1 MTKKMDE
8 IRERERQWKEG
19 TVKKALKRFPFFKES
34 PSRFYT
40 PLDVDKKFD
49 FLKKVG
55 FPGEYPF
62 TAGTYAFDPTAGLSK
77 LSAKR
82 PRKRSGRSRAA
93 TYSGYGTSSDTRDYY
108 QDLLNR
114 GGRGGPN
121 LAMDLPTQCG
131 YDSDNPMVE
140 GEVGKVG
147 VAIDSLRDFEI
158 IYEPYQGD
166 LNLDNISSNFTMN
179 AAAIYIMALYAALA
193 EKRGIPLNTLKATPQ
208 NDILKE
214 YIARGT
220 YIFPPTQAMRLF
232 RDTLVF
238 MNQHMPQVNVTSIG
252 GYHIRE
258 AGATRVQDLAYS
270 MAIAIAYFQEGV
282 DAGLDIDSFARRF
295 TFNAFGGS
303 MELLA
308 EIAFQRAARRMY
320 AKIVK
325 ERFGAK
331 DPRGMIIRMNMTAH
345 IGPSD
350 TTIQRPLNNL
360 TRSVVGAIAGAL
372 CGGRPTPFP
381 PYDEPLGLGWSRE
394 ASQLMTDAGR
404 ILMLEAKLGE
414 VEDPFAGSYCM
425 EAMTDEIEAGAWDEL
440 DKVEKMGGAV
450 AAIESGYMAKQVS
463 RSAYERQKAIA
474 NCDELVV
481 GVNCF
486 TGENELEVETTRLVP
501 HPYDPSRRDSAEENQ
516 IADLKELKKSRDN
529 KEVQRLLNEL
539 ENQAKDEKQ
548 NLFPIMI
555 DCAKAY
561 VTIQEA
567 CDVLREVFGEY
578 ESPNIL

>member
-1 MTKKMDE
+1 MSKKE
-8 IRERERQWKEG
+8 IRQKEREWKEG
-19 TVKKALKRFPFFKES
+19 TVKNALKRFPFLKES
-34 PSRFYT
+34 PTRFYT
-40 PLDVDKKFD
+40 PLDMKKFD
-49 FLKKVG
+49 FLEKVG

-62 TAGTYAFDPTAGLSK
+62 TAGTYAFDPTVGL
-77 LSAKR
+77 AR
-82 PRKRSGRSRAA
+82 FAAQAPGGGSGRTRAA
-93 TYSGYGTSSDTRDYY
+93 MYSGYGTSEDTRDYY
-108 QDLLNR
+108 QDLINR

-193 EKRGIPLNTLKATPQ
+193 ENRGIPLEKLRATPQ

-220 YIFPPTQAMRLF
+220 YIFPPTPAMRLF
-232 RDTLVF
+232 RDTLVYL
-238 MNQHMPQVNVTSIG
+238 NKHMPGVNITSIG

-258 AGATRVQDLAYS
+258 AGATRKQDLAYS
-270 MAIAIAYFQEGV
+270 MAIAIAYFQEGI
-282 DAGLDIDSFARRF
+282 DAGLDIDAFAPRF

-320 AKIVK
+320 ARILK

-331 DPRGMIIRMNMTAH
+331 NPRSMIIRQPITAH

-360 TRSVVGAIAGAL
+360 TRAVVGAVAGAL
-372 CGGRPTPFP
+372 SGGRPAPFP

-394 ASQLMTDAGR
+394 AQQLSNDAGR
-404 ILMLEAKLGE
+404 ILLMESRLGE
-414 VEDPFAGSYCM
+414 VEDPFAGSYSM
-425 EAMTDEIEAGAWDEL
+425 EAMTDEIESEAWDEL
-440 DKVEKMGGAV
+440 NKIEEMGGAV
-450 AAIESGYMAKQVS
+450 AAIESGYMAREVS
-463 RSAYERQKAIA
+463 RSAYERQKSIA
-474 NCDELVV
+474 NGETLIV

-486 TGENELEVETTRLVP
+486 TGDDELEVETTRLVP
-501 HPYDPSRRDSAEENQ
+501 HPYDPTKRERAEKKQ
-516 IADLKELKKSRDN
+516 IADLKKLKKSRDN
-529 KEVQRLLNEL
+529 KEIKRLLAEL
-539 ENQAKDEKQ
+539 EKQAKDEKQ

-561 VTIQEA
+561 VTIQEV
-567 CDVLREVFGEY
+567 CDVLRDIFGEY

>member
-1 MTKKMDE
+1 MASKRE
-8 IRERERQWKEG
+8 IRKKAKEWKTN
-19 TVKKALKRFPFFKES
+19 TVNKALKRFPFLKES

-40 PLDVDKKFD
+40 PADMKKFD
-49 FLKKVG
+49 FLEKVG

-62 TAGTYAFDPTAGLSK
+62 TAGTYAFDPTVGLSRFA
-77 LSAKR
+77 AKA
-82 PRKRSGRSRAA
+82 PGGGSGRTRAA
-93 TYSGYGTSSDTRDYY
+93 MYSGYGTAEDTRDYY
-108 QDLLNR
+108 QDLISR

-131 YDSDNPMVE
+131 YDSDNPMIE

-179 AAAIYIMALYAALA
+179 GAAIYIMGLYAALA
-193 EKRGIPLNTLKATPQ
+193 QNRGIPVNKLRATPQ

-220 YIFPPTQAMRLF
+220 YIFPPRPAMRLF
-232 RDTLVF
+232 RDSLVYL
-238 MNQHMPQVNVTSIG
+238 NKQMPGVNVTSIG

-258 AGATRVQDLAYS
+258 AGATRKQDLAYS
-270 MAIAIAYFQEGV
+270 MAIAIAYYEEGIK
-282 DAGLDIDSFARRF
+282 AGLNIDDFAPRF

-303 MELLA
+303 MEILE

-320 AKIVK
+320 ARILK
-325 ERFGAK
+325 ERFGAR
-331 DPRGMIIRMNMTAH
+331 DRRSMLIRMPITAH

-360 TRSVVGAIAGAL
+360 TRAVAGAIAGAL
-372 CGGRPTPFP
+372 SGGPPAPIP

-394 ASQLMTDAGR
+394 AQQLTTDAGR
-404 ILMLEAKLGE
+404 ILMMECRLGE
-414 VEDPFAGSYCM
+414 IEDPFAGSYSM
-425 EAMTDEIEAGAWDEL
+425 EAMTDEIEEEAWEEL
-440 DKVEKMGGAV
+440 KRIEDMGGAV
-450 AAIESGYMAKQVS
+450 AAIESGYMAREVS
-463 RSAYERQKAIA
+463 RSAYERQKSIA
-474 NCDELVV
+474 NGDTLVV

-486 TGENELEVETTRLVP
+486 TGDNELEVETTRLVP
-501 HPYDPSRRDSAEENQ
+501 HPYDPGKRERAEKKQ
-516 IADLKELKKSRDN
+516 VTDLKALKKGRDGEAV
-529 KEVQRLLNEL
+529 KRLLGDL
-539 ENQAKDEKQ
+539 EKQAKDESV

-561 VTIQEA
+561 VTIQEV
-567 CDVLREVFGEY
+567 CDVLRNVFGEY